1 MTAWLRKHNLVS
13 YIFCLFASFWI
24 FKGNF
29 RWLAERVIKYQR
41 QSFCSSGVTIRFF
54 CKIFV
59 FLINSNLW
67 VDYKDEVFSLS
78 RDEIPV
84 TYRFDSLRSFFFMKK
99 IQISGIQMWSESW
112 ARTDMRGSGRWMHRL
127 NFKFLINCA
136 QSGQRDWRAAAGN
149 DGGTKERNC

>member
-1 MTAWLRKHNLVS
+1 
-13 YIFCLFASFWI
+13 
-24 FKGNF
+24 
-29 RWLAERVIKYQR
+29 LAERVIKYQR

-99 IQISGIQMWSESW
+99 IQISGIQMWSES
-112 ARTDMRGSGRWMHRL
+112 
-127 NFKFLINCA
+127 
-136 QSGQRDWRAAAGN
+136 
-149 DGGTKERNC
+149 